1 MKQYYRVNVPA
12 FIAFDV
18 VAESEEQAKRIG
30 AAAVYTPVLP
40 INENCNIDLP
50 AYVCLWSAG
59 ENLSGNLDG
68 SKVEV
73 VDSGERSD
81 DELKSIEETSAALAH
96 ALGNDEEFAAAL
108 Q

>member
-59 ENLSGNLDG
+59 ENLSGDVDG

-81 DELKSIEETSAALAH
+81 DELKSIEETSAALAY
-96 ALGNDEEFAAAL
+96 ALGNDKEFAAAL